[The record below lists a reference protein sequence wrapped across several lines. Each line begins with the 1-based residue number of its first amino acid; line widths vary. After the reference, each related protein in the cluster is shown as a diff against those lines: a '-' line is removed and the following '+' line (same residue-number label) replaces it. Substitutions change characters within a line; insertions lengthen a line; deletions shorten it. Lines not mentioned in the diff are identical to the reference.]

1 MNSIKSYDIS
11 SISELMQ
18 VVEEIGKDFKCN
30 IDDIWYRGVSQEKY
44 KLVPGYYRDIVD
56 RKYEES
62 IIQDFLSN
70 YKIYT
75 HDICDN
81 HLEIYSL
88 MQHYGLPTRLLD
100 WSKSALVAC
109 YFALSKIQRDD
120 IDDHRVIW
128 AINPGELNKLSFGEY
143 GTLDLEIDLH
153 KIPKLENKV
162 HGVVAI
168 NPSFTNRRII
178 AQKGYF
184 TIHFSE
190 KPIEEY
196 FIGNSND
203 IVKIKI
209 DNDEMTSFKMRRQLY
224 ALGFKED
231 DIYQDLDSLSKRII
245 RERQGPLKTLLN
257 EVTKEYLEKSSS

>member
-1 MNSIKSYDIS
+1 MSNIKSYDIDS
-11 SISELMQ
+11 LSELLQ

-30 IDDIWYRGVSQEKY
+30 IDEIWYRGVSQEKY

-56 RKYEES
+56 KNHEES

-70 YKIYT
+70 YRMYT
-75 HDICDN
+75 NDICDN

-109 YFALSKIQRDD
+109 YFALSKIKRDD
-120 IDDHRVIW
+120 IEDHRIIW
-128 AINPGELNKLSFGEY
+128 AMNPAELNKLSFGEF

-153 KIPKLENKV
+153 KISKLKRNIA
-162 HGVVAI
+162 GVIAI

-178 AQKGYF
+178 TQKGHF

-209 DNDEMTSFKMRRQLY
+209 NNDEMTAFKMRRQLY
-224 ALGFKED
+224 ALGLKED

-245 RERQGPLKTLLN
+245 RERQSPLKVVLN
-257 EVTKEYLEKSSS
+257 QLPKEYFEKK